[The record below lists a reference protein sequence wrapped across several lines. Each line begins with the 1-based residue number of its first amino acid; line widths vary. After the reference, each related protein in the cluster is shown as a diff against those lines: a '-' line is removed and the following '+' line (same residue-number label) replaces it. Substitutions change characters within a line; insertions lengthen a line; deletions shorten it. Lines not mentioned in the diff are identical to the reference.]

1 MNPFQVLKKPIMSE
15 KSTKLR
21 EAGKQYV
28 FSIDLKASKTDVSNA
43 IAAVYGVKV
52 AKVQTMITRGKVVR
66 KGMHVSLSSKQKKA
80 VVTLVP
86 GGKLPLFED
95 Q

>member
-1 MNPFQVLKKPIMSE
+1 MNPFQVLKNPVLSE

-21 EAGKQYV
+21 EARKQYV
-28 FSIDLKASKTDVSNA
+28 FKIDMKATKVDVTKA
-43 IAAVYGVKV
+43 IESVYGVKV
-52 AKVQTMITRGKVVR
+52 AKVQTLITRGKVR
-66 KGMHVSLSSKQKKA
+66 RRGMHVSLSSKTKKA
-80 VVTLVP
+80 VVTLVE

>member
-21 EAGKQYV
+21 DSAKQYV
-28 FSIDLKASKTDVSNA
+28 FSIDTKATKIDVTKA
-43 IAAVYGVKV
+43 IESVYGVKV
-52 AKVQTMITRGKVVR
+52 AKVQTLITRGKVR
-66 KGMHVSLSSKQKKA
+66 RRGMHVSLASKTKKA
-80 VVTLVP
+80 VVTLVA
-86 GGKLPLFED
+86 GAKLPLFED

>member
-1 MNPFQVLKKPIMSE
+1 MNAFQVLKKPIMSE

-21 EAGKQYV
+21 EMRKQYV
-28 FSIDLKASKTDVSNA
+28 FTVDLKATKTDVTKA
-43 IAAVYGVKV
+43 IESVYGVKV
-52 AKVQTMITRGKVVR
+52 AKVQTCITRGKVR
-66 KGMHVSLSSKQKKA
+66 RRGAHVSLSEKVKKA
-80 VVTLVP
+80 VVTLTA

>member
-1 MNPFQVLKKPIMSE
+1 MNPYQVLKKPIMSE

-21 EAGKQYV
+21 EARSQYV
-28 FSIDLKASKTDVSNA
+28 FTVDLKATKIDVSKA
-43 IAAVYGVKV
+43 IETVYGVKV
-52 AKVQTMITRGKVVR
+52 AKVQTLITRGKVRRRGV
-66 KGMHVSLSSKQKKA
+66 HVSLTSKTKKA
-80 VVTLVP
+80 VVTLVE

>member
-1 MNPFQVLKKPIMSE
+1 MNPFQVLKNPVLSE

-21 EAGKQYV
+21 EARKQYV
-28 FSIDLKASKTDVSNA
+28 FKIDIKATKTDVTKA
-43 IAAVYGVKV
+43 IEAVYGVKV
-52 AKVQTMITRGKVVR
+52 AKVQTLITRGKVR
-66 KGMHVSLSSKQKKA
+66 RRGAHISLTSKSKKA
-80 VVTLVP
+80 VVTLVE

>member
-21 EAGKQYV
+21 DAVKQYV
-28 FSIDLKASKTDVSNA
+28 FSVDLKATKTDVTNA
-43 IAAVYGVKV
+43 VAAVYGVKV
-52 AKVQTMITRGKVVR
+52 AKVQTLITRGKVRRRGVN
-66 KGMHVSLSSKQKKA
+66 VSLASKTKKA
-80 VVTLVP
+80 IVTLAA
-86 GGKLPLFED
+86 GAKLPLFED